1 MKNNDSFFGPDINSA
16 KDDILSGKFR
26 HVWVEE
32 NVMFSERVGKQVP
45 IPKSNEYIGSSLNT
59 QTARW
64 FFISLSLIFLGIISR
79 LIYLQIQQGHNFLQ
93 FAENNRQRIIPIPAE
108 RGLIYDRNGINLTT
122 NIPSFSIA
130 VVPQDLPRQESERSR
145 LITKLSELSYQSEDF
160 IRQILQEYSAYSY
173 ESIVIQEDISYDTA
187 LKLLIA
193 ATDLPGIQI
202 QRGSKRHYENYKT
215 NNESITSTPYS
226 LAHII
231 GYIGKLNQA
240 ELADLYQK
248 GYYPSDSIGKTGVEK
263 SYETNLRGTF
273 GRKRIEVNATGKEQS
288 ALAEEAPIPGQHV
301 KLAIDWE
308 MQKMLEKIINNSLK
322 ASWKE
327 RASGIVMNPNNGE
340 ILAMVNLPTFDN
352 NDFSGGISTE
362 RYKIYTEDEN
372 KPLFNR
378 AIGGSYPSG
387 SSIKPAI
394 AASALQE
401 GIITPATSFLSTGGL
416 WVSKW
421 FFLDWQVGGHGVT
434 NVRKALASSVNTFF
448 YYIGGGYKNFI
459 GLGPERLKAWL
470 EKFGFSHT
478 SGIDVPG
485 ENDGFLPS
493 PDWKQKTKNEQW
505 YIGDTY
511 NFSIGQG
518 DVLVSPLQI
527 ANMTASIANG
537 GKLME
542 PHVVHSLV
550 DPMTQRETEII
561 PHVIREN
568 FISTKNLDTV
578 KLGMRDCVT
587 SGSCRRLAS
596 LPFAVAG
603 KTGTAQWNSNKPNHA
618 WFTSFAPFNS
628 AEIVVTIL
636 VEEGGEGS
644 AISAPIAYEFY
655 KWWGSRK

>member
-1 MKNNDSFFGPDINSA
+1 MKSKIFD
-16 KDDILSGKFR
+16 LSGKYKR
-26 HVWVEE
+26 QWVEDNVLFTKKTGRQTPLPHSNSHVNSSFE
-32 NVMFSERVGKQVP
+32 NK
-45 IPKSNEYIGSSLNT
+45 
-59 QTARW
+59 TASW
-64 FFISLSLIFLGIISR
+64 FFIFLSAIFILIAGRIF
-79 LIYLQIQQGHNFLQ
+79 YLQIIAGSDYRAL
-93 FAENNRQRIIPIPAE
+93 AERNRQRIIPIPAE
-108 RGLIYDRNGINLTT
+108 RGLIYDRNNISLTT

-130 VVPQDLPRQESERSR
+130 VVPQDLPRQESKRAP
-145 LITKLSELSYQSEDF
+145 LIKKLAELSNQNEDY
-160 IRQILQEYSAYSY
+160 IRQILRDYSAYSY
-173 ESIVIQEDISYDTA
+173 ESIVIQENIDYDTA
-187 LKLLIA
+187 LKLLIS

-202 QRGSKRHYENYKT
+202 QRGSKRHYENF
-215 NNESITSTPYS
+215 P

-231 GYIGKLNQA
+231 GYIGKLNQT
-240 ELADLYQK
+240 ELTNLYQK
-248 GYYPSDSIGKTGVEK
+248 KYYPSDYIGKTGVEK
-263 SYETNLRGTF
+263 TYETALRGIF
-273 GRKRIEVNATGKEQS
+273 GRKRTEVNALGKEQS
-288 ALAEEAPIPGQHV
+288 VLAEEAPIPGQHV
-301 KLAIDWE
+301 KLAIDLE

-322 ASWKE
+322 ASNKD
-327 RASGIVMNPNNGE
+327 RASGIVMNPNSGE
-340 ILAMVNLPTFDN
+340 ILAMVSLPTFDN
-352 NDFSGGISTE
+352 NDFSGGISVE
-362 RYKIYTEDEN
+362 RYRAYIEDEN

-401 GIITPATSFLSTGGL
+401 GIITPATNFLSTGGL
-416 WVSKW
+416 RVSKW
-421 FFLDWQVGGHGVT
+421 FFPDWQAGGHGAT

-459 GLGPERLKAWL
+459 GLGPDKLKMWL
-470 EKFGFSHT
+470 EKFGFSRL
-478 SGIDVPG
+478 SGIDLPG

-493 PDWKQKTKNEQW
+493 PEWKQNTKNEQW

-527 ANMTASIANG
+527 ANMTALIANG

-542 PHVVHSLV
+542 PHVVHSLI
-550 DPMTQRETEII
+550 DPVTKKETKIA
-561 PHVIREN
+561 PRVIREN

-578 KLGMRDCVT
+578 RHGMRDCVT
-587 SGSCRRLAS
+587 SGSCQRLAS

-603 KTGTAQWNSNKPNHA
+603 KTGTAQWNSKKPNHA

-628 AEIVVTIL
+628 PEIVVTIL

-655 KWWGSRK
+655 KWWGFAPLRPIK

>member
-1 MKNNDSFFGPDINSA
+1 MKSKIFD
-16 KDDILSGKFR
+16 LSGKYKR
-26 HVWVEE
+26 QWVEDNVLFTRKTGRQIPLPHSNSHVNSSFE
-32 NVMFSERVGKQVP
+32 NK
-45 IPKSNEYIGSSLNT
+45 
-59 QTARW
+59 TASW
-64 FFISLSLIFLGIISR
+64 FFIFLSLIFV
-79 LIYLQIQQGHNFLQ
+79 LIAGRIFYLQIIAGSDYRAS
-93 FAENNRQRIIPIPAE
+93 AERNRQRIIPIPAE
-108 RGLIYDRNGINLTT
+108 RGLIYDRNNINLTT

-130 VVPQDLPRQESERSR
+130 VVPQDLPRQESKRAP
-145 LITKLSELSYQSEDF
+145 LIKKLAKLSNQNEDY
-160 IRQILQEYSAYSY
+160 IRQILLDYSAYSY
-173 ESIVIQEDISYDTA
+173 ESIVIQENIDYDTA
-187 LKLLIA
+187 LKLLIS

-202 QRGSKRHYENYKT
+202 QRGSKRHYENY
-215 NNESITSTPYS
+215 P

-248 GYYPSDSIGKTGVEK
+248 KYYPSDYIGKTGVEK
-263 SYETNLRGTF
+263 TYETALRGTF
-273 GRKRIEVNATGKEQS
+273 GRKRTEVNATGKEQS
-288 ALAEEAPIPGQHV
+288 VLAEEAPIPGQHV
-301 KLAIDWE
+301 KLAIDLE
-308 MQKMLEKIINNSLK
+308 MQKTLEKIINNSLK
-322 ASWKE
+322 ASNKD
-327 RASGIVMNPNNGE
+327 RASGIVMNPNSGE
-340 ILAMVNLPTFDN
+340 ILAMVSLPTFDN
-352 NDFSGGISTE
+352 NDFSGGISVE
-362 RYKIYTEDEN
+362 RYKTYIEDEN

-401 GIITPATSFLSTGGL
+401 GIITPSTSFLSTGGL

-421 FFLDWQVGGHGVT
+421 FFPDWQAGGHGVT

-448 YYIGGGYKNFI
+448 YYIGGGYKNFT
-459 GLGPERLKAWL
+459 GLGPEKLKAWL
-470 EKFGFSHT
+470 EKFGFSRL
-478 SGIDVPG
+478 SGIDLPG

-493 PDWKQKTKNEQW
+493 PDWKEKTKNEQW

-527 ANMTASIANG
+527 ANMTALIANG

-542 PHVVHSLV
+542 PHVVKSLI
-550 DPMTQRETEII
+550 DPVTKKETEIA
-561 PHVIREN
+561 PRVIRKN
-568 FISTKNLDTV
+568 FISTQNLDTV
-578 KLGMRDCVT
+578 RHGMRDCVT
-587 SGSCRRLAS
+587 AGSCRRLAS

-628 AEIVVTIL
+628 PEIVVTIL

-655 KWWGSRK
+655 KWWGSHR

>member
-1 MKNNDSFFGPDINSA
+1 MKRKNFNLDGKYRHLWVEDNVLFTQKTGRQIPLPRSNNHINSNFQN
-16 KDDILSGKFR
+16 K
-26 HVWVEE
+26 
-32 NVMFSERVGKQVP
+32 
-45 IPKSNEYIGSSLNT
+45 
-59 QTARW
+59 TANW
-64 FFISLSLIFLGIISR
+64 FFVFLLTIFILIGGRIF
-79 LIYLQIQQGHNFLQ
+79 YLQIVCGSDYRAL
-93 FAENNRQRIIPIPAE
+93 AERNRQRIIPIAAE
-108 RGLIYDRNGINLTT
+108 RGLVYDRNGINLTA
-122 NIPSFSIA
+122 NIPNFSIA
-130 VVPQDLPRQESERSR
+130 VVPQDLPRQESKRAP
-145 LITKLSELSYQSEDF
+145 LIKKLAELSGQGEDY
-160 IRQILQEYSAYSY
+160 IRQIMQEYGAYSY
-173 ESIVIQEDISYDTA
+173 ESIVVEENIDYDTA
-187 LKLLIA
+187 LKMIISA
-193 ATDLPGIQI
+193 ADLPGIQI
-202 QRGSKRHYENYKT
+202 QRGSGRHYENYET
-215 NNESITSTPYS
+215 DIASATSTPYS
-226 LAHII
+226 LSHII

-240 ELADLYQK
+240 ELTDLYQK
-248 GYYPSDSIGKTGVEK
+248 RYYPSDSIGKTGVEK
-263 SYETNLRGTF
+263 TYETALRGTF

-288 ALAEEAPIPGQHV
+288 VLAEEAPIHGHHL
-301 KLAIDWE
+301 KLAIDLE

-322 ASWKE
+322 ASKKD

-340 ILAMVNLPTFDN
+340 ILAMVSLPAFNN
-352 NDFSGGISTE
+352 NDFSGGISIE

-394 AASALQE
+394 AASALQD
-401 GIITPATSFLSTGGL
+401 GIITPSTSFLSTGGL

-421 FFLDWQVGGHGVT
+421 FFPDWQAGGHGIT

-459 GLGPERLKAWL
+459 GLGPDKLKMWL
-470 EKFGFSHT
+470 EKFGFSRL
-478 SGIDVPG
+478 SGIDLPG

-493 PDWKQKTKNEQW
+493 PEWKEKTKNEQW

-527 ANMTASIANG
+527 ANMTASIANS

-542 PHVVHSLV
+542 PHVVKSLI
-550 DPMTQRETEII
+550 DPVTKKETEIA
-561 PHVIREN
+561 PRVIREN
-568 FISTKNLDTV
+568 FISTKNLEIV
-578 KLGMRDCVT
+578 KLGMLDCVT
-587 SGSCRRLAS
+587 FGSCRRLAS
-596 LPFAVAG
+596 LPFSVAG

-618 WFTSFAPFNS
+618 WFTSFAPFN
-628 AEIVVTIL
+628 APEIVVTIL

>member
-1 MKNNDSFFGPDINSA
+1 MKSKIFD
-16 KDDILSGKFR
+16 LSGKYK
-26 HVWVEE
+26 HQWVEDNVLFTRKTGRQTLLPYSNSHVNSSFE
-32 NVMFSERVGKQVP
+32 NK
-45 IPKSNEYIGSSLNT
+45 
-59 QTARW
+59 TARW
-64 FFISLSLIFLGIISR
+64 FFIFLSIIFILIVGRIF
-79 LIYLQIQQGHNFLQ
+79 YLQIISGSDYRAL
-93 FAENNRQRIIPIPAE
+93 AERNRQRIIPIPAE
-108 RGLIYDRNGINLTT
+108 RGLMYDRNSVSLTA

-130 VVPQDLPRQESERSR
+130 VVPQDLPRQESKRAP
-145 LITKLSELSYQSEDF
+145 LIKKLAELSSQDENA
-160 IRQILQEYSAYSY
+160 IRQILREYSAYSY
-173 ESIVIQEDISYDTA
+173 ESIVIQENIDYDTA
-187 LKLLIA
+187 LKLLIS

-215 NNESITSTPYS
+215 QAPIATSTPYS

-231 GYIGKLNQA
+231 GYIGKLNQT
-240 ELADLYQK
+240 ELTDLYQK
-248 GYYPSDSIGKTGVEK
+248 KYYPSDYIGKSGVEK
-263 SYETNLRGTF
+263 TYETALRGTF
-273 GRKRIEVNATGKEQS
+273 GRRRIEVNATGKEQS
-288 ALAEEAPIPGQHV
+288 VLAEEAPIPGQHV
-301 KLAIDWE
+301 KLAIDLE
-308 MQKMLEKIINNSLK
+308 MQKMLEKIISNSLK
-322 ASWKE
+322 ANNKD
-327 RASGIVMNPNNGE
+327 RASGIVMNPNSGE
-340 ILAMVNLPTFDN
+340 ILAMVNLPAFDN
-352 NDFSGGISTE
+352 NDFSGGISTQ
-362 RYKIYTEDEN
+362 RYKTYTEDEN

-401 GIITPATSFLSTGGL
+401 GIITASTSFLSTGGL

-421 FFLDWQVGGHGVT
+421 FFPDWQAGGHGVT

-459 GLGPERLKAWL
+459 GLGPDKLKTWL
-470 EKFGFSHT
+470 EKFGFSRL
-478 SGIDVPG
+478 SGIDLPG

-493 PDWKQKTKNEQW
+493 PEWKEKTKNEQW

-542 PHVVHSLV
+542 PHVVKSLI
-550 DPMTQRETEII
+550 DPVTKKETEIA
-561 PHVIREN
+561 PRVIREN

-578 KLGMRDCVT
+578 KLGMRDCIT
-587 SGSCRRLAS
+587 SGSCKHLAS

-618 WFTSFAPFNS
+618 WFTSFAPLNS
-628 AEIVVTIL
+628 PEIVVTIL

-655 KWWGSRK
+655 KWWGTYK